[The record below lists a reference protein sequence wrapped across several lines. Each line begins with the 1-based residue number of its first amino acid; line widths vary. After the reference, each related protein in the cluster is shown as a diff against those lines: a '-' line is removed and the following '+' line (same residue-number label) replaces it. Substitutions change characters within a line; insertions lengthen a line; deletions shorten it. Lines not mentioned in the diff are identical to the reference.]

1 MRTRLTDLIGIEV
14 PIVQAPMAGCNGA
27 DLVVAVAQAG
37 GLGSLPTALF
47 DAAGIGE
54 EMRSIRDRTSAPIN
68 LNFFCHTEPEVDAA
82 RMERWLGS
90 LAAYYAE
97 LGIEPPRGI
106 ESGGRSTFDAAM
118 CEIVE
123 ELRPEVVSFQFGLPD
138 ESLVTRVKATGAVV
152 FSTATTAAEA
162 RWLAERGCD
171 VVVAQGCEAG
181 GHRGTF
187 LGADVSSQAGTMAL
201 VPQVVDAVEVPVVAA
216 GGIGDGRSVAA
227 AMVLG
232 ADGVQIGTG
241 FLRCPEATTSALH
254 RAALA
259 AATDDT
265 TALTNVFTGRPARHR
280 QSNRRRDGADV
291 AGRSRLPPRCARG
304 RPPSGG
310 RRARGHQRFLAA
322 VVGSGRRSRSRHP
335 CWRPGPRT
343 DHRCGRTTRR
353 GARPDLT
360 IKA

>member
-68 LNFFCHTEPEVDAA
+68 LNFFCHTEPEEDAA

-97 LGIEPPRGI
+97 LGVEPPRTI
-106 ESGGRSTFDAAM
+106 ERGGRSAFDAAM

-138 ESLVTRVKATGAVV
+138 ESLVTRVKAAGAVV

-171 VVVAQGCEAG
+171 VVVAQGAEAG

-187 LGADVSSQAGTMAL
+187 LGADVSSQVGTMAL
-201 VPQVVDAVEVPVVAA
+201 VPQVVDTVEVPVVAA
-216 GGIGDGRSVAA
+216 GGIGDGRGVAA

-241 FLRCPEATTSALH
+241 FLRCPEAMTSALH
-254 RAALA
+254 RAALTA
-259 AATDDT
+259 AADDA
-265 TALTNVFTGRPARHR
+265 TALTNVFTGRPARGIV
-280 QSNRRRDGADV
+280 NRIVAEMGPMSPDAPAFPLGALAVGPLRAAAETAGISDFSPLWSGQAAALARDIPAGDLVRELITDAVAQLGAVHAD
-291 AGRSRLPPRCARG
+291 
-304 RPPSGG
+304 
-310 RRARGHQRFLAA
+310 
-322 VVGSGRRSRSRHP
+322 
-335 CWRPGPRT
+335 T
-343 DHRCGRTTRR
+343 
-353 GARPDLT
+353 
-360 IKA
+360 

>member
-1 MRTRLTDLIGIEV
+1 
-14 PIVQAPMAGCNGA
+14 
-27 DLVVAVAQAG
+27 
-37 GLGSLPTALF
+37 
-47 DAAGIGE
+47 
-54 EMRSIRDRTSAPIN
+54 
-68 LNFFCHTEPEVDAA
+68 
-82 RMERWLGS
+82 
-90 LAAYYAE
+90 
-97 LGIEPPRGI
+97 
-106 ESGGRSTFDAAM
+106 M

-123 ELRPEVVSFQFGLPD
+123 ELRPEVVSFHFGLPE

-171 VVVAQGCEAG
+171 VVVAQGAEAG

-187 LGADVSSQAGTMAL
+187 LGADASSQAGTMAL

-265 TALTNVFTGRPARHR
+265 TALTNVFTGRPARGIV
-280 QSNRRRDGADV
+280 NRIV
-291 AGRSRLPPRCARG
+291 AEMGPMSPDAPAFPSVRSRSAPFG
-304 RPPSGG
+304 RPPSP
-310 RRARGHQRFLAA
+310 RASAI
-322 VVGSGRRSRSRHP
+322 SR
-335 CWRPGPRT
+335 
-343 DHRCGRTTRR
+343 RCGRV
-353 GARPDLT
+353 RPPLSLAISLLAT
-360 IKA
+360 WSSN